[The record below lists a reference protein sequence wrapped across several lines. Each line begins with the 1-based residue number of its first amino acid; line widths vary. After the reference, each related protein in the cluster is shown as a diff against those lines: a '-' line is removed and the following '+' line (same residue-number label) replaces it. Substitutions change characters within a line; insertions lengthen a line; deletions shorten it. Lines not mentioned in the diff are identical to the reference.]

1 MQLFLFD
8 GSDVNLCK
16 DTVVSSLSIG
26 FENGLDSIVQLMLYN
41 GADMHLV
48 EKKVYIPREQW
59 RYCCE
64 TIDHSFSFE
73 TKCHS
78 KI

>member
-26 FENGLDSIVQLMLYN
+26 CENELDSIVQLMLYN

-48 EKKVYIPREQW
+48 EKQVYIPREQW

-64 TIDHSFSFE
+64 TIDSFSFE

-78 KI
+78 EI